1 MKSFIYEKKFNN
13 IFLLFFLFFGNI
25 FISNHNFY
33 FLLIYLFLLIKH
45 LYSFF
50 ILYKNQRIQKFEKKN
65 FIFTSLFLFI
75 ITYFIICDPN
85 PFFCLI
91 SFYIFYPNF
100 IKAVFII
107 VIHTYFIS
115 FYIDNDKN
123 YSINSKNS
131 EDSYFQSKIKYRR
144 NKESYFLSF
153 FFIYLS
159 KKKNNKSLFIGLIAM
174 FITDFIIFLNR
185 IKLWVY
191 FNKKEK
197 TLPISSFKNTTFYI
211 TSNVVNIENIADN
224 YIQQLKI
231 LINYLG
237 ETNSIISIVE
247 NGDSKD
253 NTTKYLKDFQNY
265 LTTKNIL
272 NKFYLERTIK
282 DPRKIQKPF
291 EKYSRLRIEYFANL
305 RNKALEFLYQIP
317 NLDFNNTIVIFLN
330 DIVFKYEDIINSL

>member
-317 NLDFNNTIVIFLN
+317 NLDFNN
-330 DIVFKYEDIINSL
+330 IIN